1 MKKDLRRYVH
11 MRSNTEVIDIIY
23 KRKSTRNYNP
33 DFRIDKETQEK
44 ILKAGLRAPSPKNR
58 QPWHY
63 VVVDDHKT
71 LKKVQATME
80 EALTHLKSERVF
92 QKRDF
97 SDLSMAFETAKIIGQ
112 CSMLVFVCYE
122 RDESNEHGEVM
133 QWPLSAAA
141 FEVADI
147 QAIGACIQNM
157 LLTACAMGIDSLW
170 IADVLYAHNELSK
183 MMMLKQP
190 FIAAVA
196 FGKAAQHQTPRK
208 PLNEKMT
215 RFSET
220 DEKHE

>member
-1 MKKDLRRYVH
+1 MSAID
-11 MRSNTEVIDIIY
+11 VIC
-23 KRKSTRNYNP
+23 KRKSTRNFNP
-33 DFRIDKETQEK
+33 GFLIDKATQEK
-44 ILKAGLRAPSPKNR
+44 ILEAGLRAPSPKNR
-58 QPWHY
+58 QPWYY
-63 VVVDDHKT
+63 VVVDDYKT
-71 LKKVQATME
+71 LKKVQTKME
-80 EALTHLKSERVF
+80 EVLTRLKSDRIF

-122 RDESNEHGEVM
+122 RDESNEHGEVI
-133 QWPLSAAA
+133 QWPLTAAA

-157 LLTACAMGIDSLW
+157 LLAACAMDIDSLW

-183 MMMLKQP
+183 MLMLKQP
-190 FIAAVA
+190 FVAAVA

-208 PLNEKMT
+208 SLNEKMT

-220 DEKHE
+220 DEIHE